1 MKYCKKCNV
10 YVSGKGQQCP
20 LCFSNLTSAD
30 KDDKPACYPDIKEN
44 SGKSNF
50 LFRLF
55 LFLSIATSLVSLFIN
70 LFFWSGILWSLIV
83 IAAIS
88 LLWETI
94 WVLILSK
101 KNAGLKIIGQMLV
114 VLILMI
120 TIDAVT
126 GWKEWSIGIVAPFVI
141 ITSTFAMAI
150 ILYIKRAKWREY
162 MLFQFIITI
171 NGFIPVILYWCGFAK
186 IILPGAVAALYSLL
200 TLIGMLI
207 FAEKQF
213 KNELK
218 KRFHV

>member
-10 YVSGKGQQCP
+10 YIRGKRQQCP
-20 LCFSNLTSAD
+20 LCFSNLTTAD
-30 KDDKPACYPDIKEN
+30 EGDDPVFYPDIKEN
-44 SGKSNF
+44 SGKNNF
-50 LFRLF
+50 LFKLF
-55 LFLSIATSLVSLFIN
+55 LFLSISGSLVCLFIN
-70 LFFWSGILWSLIV
+70 LMFWSGILWSLIV
-83 IAAIS
+83 IAAMS

-101 KNAGLKIIGQMLV
+101 KNAGLKIIGQTLV

-126 GWKEWSIGIVAPFVI
+126 GWKQWSIGIVAPFVI
-141 ITSTFAMAI
+141 ITSTCSMTI
-150 ILYIKRAKWREY
+150 VLYINRAKWREY

-171 NGFIPVILYWCGFAK
+171 NGFIPVILFWCGFAK
-186 IILPGAVAALYSLL
+186 IIWPGAVGALYSLL